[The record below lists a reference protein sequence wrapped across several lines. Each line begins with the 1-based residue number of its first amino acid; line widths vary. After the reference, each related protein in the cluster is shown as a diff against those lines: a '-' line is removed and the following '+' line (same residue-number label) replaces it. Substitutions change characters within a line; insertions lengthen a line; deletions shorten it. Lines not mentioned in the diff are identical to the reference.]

1 MFALTARPGR
11 SRRIVPRIYVS
22 STFADLADYRKEVSL
37 ALRRLGYEDVAME
50 YYVAEDRRPVDRCL
64 ADVELSDLY
73 IGIFAW
79 RYGYIPRT
87 GNPDHL
93 SITELE
99 YRSALS
105 SGKTCLIFLLSEQA
119 PWPRAKME
127 FAAMNRIEA
136 LRQEL
141 VDSERHTISTFEN
154 ADELTRKVN
163 EAVIRWERQTGRIGT
178 RESAEQEEYWQA
190 ASRRHELIRIQ
201 SIQES
206 CLTIDGRLPKVAQV
220 RDPLSLGVHPAS
232 AASLTGD
239 SEKRIIQPRVP
250 AYVPRD
256 ADDELREL
264 LAGGGFVLLVGD
276 STAGKSRTGY
286 EAMAAT
292 LPEHT
297 LIAPHDREA
306 LPYAFAMAAETP
318 QCVLWLDD
326 LESFLGAGGLTRN
339 KITGLLG
346 GDGQHR
352 VILAT
357 IRAAEET
364 RYTSDAGGPE
374 AARQAHRDAREV
386 LEHAHRIRLPRLFTP
401 AEQARAKARNWDPR
415 IADAVAHAES
425 YGLAEYLAAAP
436 ELLRDWEN
444 AWTPNT
450 TPGAPANPR
459 GAALVTAA
467 VDIRRAGWA
476 DPIPIEL
483 LEQVHEHYL
492 ASVGGSRLQPEPI
505 ESAWEWACRPRR
517 ATTALLQREGAH
529 RVQVFDYLVDVVQ
542 RRSQPSDHVP
552 EPVVRAAIAF
562 GGPAESDALAAT
574 AYPQGRY
581 ALAEDAYRHA
591 HQTRMQAPG
600 LGPEHPDTLASRNN
614 LALVLK
620 SLGRLQEAEAEHRAV
635 RNALQRVLGPEHPH
649 TLTNRNDLARVL
661 RTLGRLAEAEAEHRA
676 ACEALQ
682 RVLGPEHPD
691 TLAARGD
698 LARVLQAM
706 GRPDEAA
713 DIHHAVLLI
722 RERLLSPEHP
732 STLASRGSLAS
743 VLHDL
748 GRLTEAEAE
757 HRAILEIRIKLLGPE
772 HPRTLTSRGDLARVL
787 HDLGLL
793 EEAEAEHRTVRD
805 SRIRVLGPEHHRT
818 LASRGILATV
828 LRDLGLL
835 EEAESEI
842 GAVLA
847 SRTRILGPE
856 HPRTLTSKADLAGV
870 LQDMGRV
877 DEAEVA
883 HRAVLRIREQTLGPD
898 HPDTLASRYGLA
910 RALRDLGRIA
920 ESEAEHRLVLN
931 GRIRILGSHHP
942 GTLASQSSLAE
953 VRQELQKADPS

>member
-1 MFALTARPGR
+1 
-11 SRRIVPRIYVS
+11 VS
-22 STFADLADYRKEVSL
+22 STFTDLADHRKEVSL
-37 ALRRLGYEDVAME
+37 ALRRLGYEDIAME

-64 ADVELSDLY
+64 ADVKSSDVY

-87 GNPDHL
+87 ENPDQL

-99 YRSALS
+99 YRQALS
-105 SGKTCLIFLLSEQA
+105 TGRACLIFLISEQA
-119 PWPRAKME
+119 PWPRSKME
-127 FAAMNRIEA
+127 FTAMSRIEA

-141 VDSERHTISTFEN
+141 MDSDRHTVGTFDN

-163 EAVIRWERQTGRIGT
+163 EAVIQWERQTGHAGE
-178 RESAEQEEYWQA
+178 RESTDWDEYRQA
-190 ASRRHELIRIQ
+190 VSRRHERVRLQ
-201 SIQES
+201 AIQEG
-206 CLTIDGRLPKVAQV
+206 CLMIEDRLPKVGQV

-232 AASLTGD
+232 AASLSGD
-239 SEKRIIQPRVP
+239 DEKLTMQPRVP

-256 ADDELREL
+256 TDDELREL
-264 LAGGGFVLLVGD
+264 LARGGFVLLVGD

-286 EAMAAT
+286 EAMAGT

-306 LPYAFAMAAETP
+306 LPVALAMAAETR

-326 LESFLGAGGLTRN
+326 LESYLGAGGLTRN
-339 KITGLLG
+339 KITGLVG
-346 GDGQHR
+346 GEGRHR

-357 IRAAEET
+357 MRAAEET

-386 LEHAHRIRLPRLFTP
+386 LEQAHRIRLPRLFTP
-401 AEQARAKARNWDPR
+401 AEQVRAEARDWDPR

-425 YGLAEYLAAAP
+425 YGIAEYLAAAP

-450 TPGAPANPR
+450 EPGAPANPR

-476 DPIPIEL
+476 NPIPVGL
-483 LEQVHEHYL
+483 LEHVHEHYL
-492 ASVGGSRLQPEPI
+492 ASLGGSRLQPEPI
-505 ESAWEWACRPRR
+505 ASAWEWACRPRR
-517 ATTALLQREGAH
+517 ATTALLQRVGEH

-542 RRSQPSDHVP
+542 RRSLPSDHVP
-552 EPVVRAAIAF
+552 EPVVRAAVDF
-562 GGPAESDALAAT
+562 GSPADSDALAAT
-574 AYPQGRY
+574 AYIQGRY
-581 ALAEDAYRHA
+581 ALAEYAYRHA
-591 HQTRMQAPG
+591 YQTRAQTPD
-600 LGPEHPDTLASRNN
+600 LGAEHADTLASRNN

-620 SLGRLQEAEAEHRAV
+620 ALGQLKEAEAEHRAV
-635 RNALQRVLGPEHPH
+635 REALQRVQGPEHPH

-661 RTLGRLAEAEAEHRA
+661 RTLGRLPEAEAEHRA
-676 ACEALQ
+676 VCEALH
-682 RVLGPEHPD
+682 RILGPEHPD

-706 GRPDEAA
+706 GRLDEAE
-713 DIHHAVLLI
+713 DEHRAVLLI
-722 RERLLSPEHP
+722 RDRLLGPEHP

-748 GRLTEAEAE
+748 GRLAEAEAE
-757 HRAILEIRIKLLGPE
+757 HRAILDIRIKLLGPE

-787 HDLGLL
+787 HDLDLL

-828 LRDLGLL
+828 LHDLGRLQ
-835 EEAESEI
+835 EAASEHR
-842 GAVLA
+842 AVLA

-856 HPRTLTSKADLAGV
+856 HPRTLTSRADLAAV
-870 LQDMGRV
+870 LQDMGRLE
-877 DEAEVA
+877 EAEA
-883 HRAVLRIREQTLGPD
+883 EHRAVLLIRQQTLGPD
-898 HPDTLASRYGLA
+898 HPDTLASRHSLA
-910 RALRDLGRIA
+910 MALHSLGRFA
-920 ESEAEHRLVLN
+920 EAEIEHRAARDH
-931 GRIRILGSHHP
+931 RIQILGAEHP
-942 GTLASQSSLAE
+942 STLASQASLAE
-953 VRQELQKADPS
+953 VQQEFKKADSG